1 MNKLL
6 LLRFVM
12 GFVMGLFYAPVPA
25 DAAKEWG
32 LIGEE
37 IVRFDG
43 KVVDVLCE
51 LTGNCP
57 DNCGGGARQLGLIDG
72 SGKLIPVFKNAVPF
86 AGAAAELIDFCGK
99 TVTADGLFSTNRDI
113 TIFSLQFVREAP
125 DGKWRKSNRFL
136 RKWAKTHGVEVNS
149 NTAKAWFRND
159 PRVKA
164 LIDREG
170 KLGLGPG
177 VLPAQ

>member
-1 MNKLL
+1 MKKLFL
-6 LLRFVM
+6 SAFIAALIYGPL
-12 GFVMGLFYAPVPA
+12 PA
-25 DAAKEWG
+25 TAAQGWG

-37 IVRFDG
+37 IVRFDA

-51 LTGNCP
+51 LTGDCP
-57 DNCGGGARQLGLIDG
+57 DNCGGGKRQLGLIDAN
-72 SGKLIPVFKNAVPF
+72 GKLIPVFKDAVPF

-99 TVTADGLFSTNRDI
+99 TVTADGLFSTNRET

-125 DGKWRKSNRFL
+125 DGKWRKSNRYL
-136 RKWAKTHGVEVNS
+136 RKWAKTNGVEVNS
-149 NTAKAWFRND
+149 NAAKAWFRND

-164 LIDREG
+164 LIAKEG

-177 VLPAQ
+177 VLPAE

>member
-1 MNKLL
+1 MKKLL
-6 LLRFVM
+6 LW
-12 GFVMGLFYAPVPA
+12 GFAAVLISAPLPA
-25 DAAKEWG
+25 DAAKGWG

-37 IVRFDG
+37 IVRFDA
-43 KVVDVLCE
+43 KVVDLLCE
-51 LTGNCP
+51 LTGDCP
-57 DNCGGGARQLGLIDG
+57 TNCGAGKRQLALLDS
-72 SGKLIPVFKNAVPF
+72 SGKLIPVFKNAVAF
-86 AGAAAELIDFCGK
+86 AGASAELIDFCGK

-136 RKWAKTHGVEVNS
+136 RRWAETNGVEVNS
-149 NTAKAWFRND
+149 NFAKAWFRND

-164 LIDREG
+164 LIAAQG

-177 VLPAQ
+177 VLPAE

>member
-1 MNKLL
+1 MKKLFL
-6 LLRFVM
+6 SAFIAALIY
-12 GFVMGLFYAPVPA
+12 GPPPA
-25 DAAKEWG
+25 TAAQGWG

-37 IVRFDG
+37 IVRFDA

-51 LTGNCP
+51 LTGDCP
-57 DNCGGGARQLGLIDG
+57 DNCGGGKRQLGLIDAN
-72 SGKLIPVFKNAVPF
+72 GKLIPVFKDAVPF

-99 TVTADGLFSTNRDI
+99 TVTADGLFSTNRET

-136 RKWAKTHGVEVNS
+136 RKWAKTNGVEVNS
-149 NTAKAWFRND
+149 NAAKAWFRND

-164 LIDREG
+164 LIAREG

-177 VLPAQ
+177 VLPAE

>member
-1 MNKLL
+1 MKKLL
-6 LLRFVM
+6 PLGLVM
-12 GFVMGLFYAPVPA
+12 GFVMGLNSAPA
-25 DAAKEWG
+25 DAAQGWG
-32 LIGEE
+32 LIGEK
-37 IVRFDG
+37 IVRFDA

-72 SGKLIPVFKNAVPF
+72 SGKLIPVFKNVVPF

-125 DGKWRKSNRFL
+125 GGKWRKSNRFL
-136 RKWAKTHGVEVNS
+136 RKWAKTNGVEVNS

>member
-1 MNKLL
+1 MNKLFL
-6 LLRFVM
+6 SAFIAALIYGPR
-12 GFVMGLFYAPVPA
+12 PA
-25 DAAKEWG
+25 TAAQGWG

-37 IVRFDG
+37 IVRFDA

-51 LTGNCP
+51 LTGDCP
-57 DNCGGGARQLGLIDG
+57 DDCGGGKRQLGLIDAN
-72 SGKLIPVFKNAVPF
+72 GKLIPVFKDAVPF

-99 TVTADGLFSTNRDI
+99 TVTADGLFSTNREV

-125 DGKWRKSNRFL
+125 DGKWRKSNRYL
-136 RKWAKTHGVEVNS
+136 RKWAKTNGVEVNS
-149 NTAKAWFRND
+149 NAAKAWFRND

-164 LIDREG
+164 LIAREG

-177 VLPAQ
+177 VLPAE